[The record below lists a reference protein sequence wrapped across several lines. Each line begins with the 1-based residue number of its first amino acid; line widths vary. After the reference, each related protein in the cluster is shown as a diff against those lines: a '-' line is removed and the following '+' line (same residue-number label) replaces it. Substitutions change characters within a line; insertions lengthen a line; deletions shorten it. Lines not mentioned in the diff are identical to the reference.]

1 MANVIKLHKGLNI
14 NLKGKPAQEFF
25 DVKQPDI
32 YAIVP
37 DDFHGVTPKVVVK
50 EQEYVTAGGTLFV
63 DKNHPEVK
71 FVSPVSGVVT
81 SVERGE
87 RRKVLSISIAAAKEQ
102 DYEEFGKKD
111 VSTLT
116 GEQVKAALLEAGLFS
131 FIIQRPYIVVA
142 DPNAK
147 PKGIFVSAF
156 DTNPLAAD
164 FEFVLKGQ
172 EKDFQ
177 TGLDALAKMA
187 KTYLNISVE
196 QKSPALTNAKNV
208 TVTAFDGPN
217 PAGNV
222 GVQINHISPI
232 NKGET
237 VWTLR
242 AEEVIFIGRLFNTGR
257 VDLTRTIALT
267 GSEVKKPAYCK
278 LKVGALLT
286 DIFAGRVNGGK
297 NLRYINGNVLTGT
310 LVKPNG
316 FLGAHATSLTVI
328 PEGDDRHEFL
338 GFIMP
343 RTDQYSA
350 NRSYFSWLC
359 GNKEYTLDARIKG
372 GERHMIMSGEYDKDD
387 AILTLHAG
395 AGGTES
401 CDWCQMLLRMYTR
414 WAEKHGY
421 TTETIDYLE
430 GDEAGIKS
438 VTIEISGENAYGHL
452 KSEHGVHRLVR
463 ISPFNAAGKRQTSFV
478 SCDVMPDIDEDV
490 DVQINDDDL
499 RIDTYRSSGAGGQHI
514 NKTSSAI
521 RITHLPTGIVVQCQ
535 NERSQ
540 HQNKDKAM
548 QMLKAKLYMMK
559 QEENAQK
566 SSDIRG
572 DVKDINFGNQIRSY
586 VLQPYTMVKDHRTNK
601 DVGNAASVL
610 DGNIDPFINAYLNWI
625 STGRKEE

>member
-187 KTYLNISVE
+187 KTYLGISVK
-196 QKSPALTNAKNV
+196 QKSAALVQAKNV
-208 TVTAFDGPN
+208 TVTAFDGPH

-222 GVQINHISPI
+222 GVQINHISPVV
-232 NKGET
+232 KGET
-237 VWTLR
+237 VWTIS
-242 AEEVIFIGRLFNTGR
+242 AEAVLFIGRLMNTGR
-257 VDLTRTIALT
+257 VDMTRTVAVT
-267 GSEVKKPAYCK
+267 GSEVLKPAYCK

-286 DIFAGRVNGGK
+286 NVFKGNVTTDK
-297 NLRYINGNVLTGT
+297 DLRYISGNVLTGKK
-310 LVKPNG
+310 VSPNG
-316 FLGAHATSLTVI
+316 FLGSFDSQLTVI
-328 PEGDDRHEFL
+328 PEGDEIHEML
-338 GFIMP
+338 GWIMP
-343 RTDQYSA
+343 RFNQFSV
-350 NRSYFSWLC
+350 NRSYFSWLM
-359 GNKEYTLDARIKG
+359 GKKEYV
-372 GERHMIMSGEYDKDD
+372 
-387 AILTLHAG
+387 
-395 AGGTES
+395 
-401 CDWCQMLLRMYTR
+401 
-414 WAEKHGY
+414 
-421 TTETIDYLE
+421 ID
-430 GDEAGIKS
+430 
-438 VTIEISGENAYGHL
+438 V
-452 KSEHGVHRLVR
+452 
-463 ISPFNAAGKRQTSFV
+463 
-478 SCDVMPDIDEDV
+478 
-490 DVQINDDDL
+490 
-499 RIDTYRSSGAGGQHI
+499 
-514 NKTSSAI
+514 
-521 RITHLPTGIVVQCQ
+521 
-535 NERSQ
+535 
-540 HQNKDKAM
+540 
-548 QMLKAKLYMMK
+548 
-559 QEENAQK
+559 
-566 SSDIRG
+566 
-572 DVKDINFGNQIRSY
+572 
-586 VLQPYTMVKDHRTNK
+586 
-601 DVGNAASVL
+601 AAS
-610 DGNIDPFINAYLNWI
+610 
-625 STGRKEE
+625 